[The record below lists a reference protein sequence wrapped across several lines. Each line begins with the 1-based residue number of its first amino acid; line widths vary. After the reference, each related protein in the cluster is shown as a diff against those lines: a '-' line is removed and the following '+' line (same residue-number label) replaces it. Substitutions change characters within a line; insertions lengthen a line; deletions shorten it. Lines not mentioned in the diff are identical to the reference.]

1 MSNFNTTTLTSLVKE
16 IKLQTSTA
24 LTEAALLQ
32 VAQTAILVNP
42 TATPASLKASI
53 VKQLSDE
60 ATKAAKAAA
69 RAAAKAEKEAATKPK
84 SLEELQAI
92 FAAEDK
98 PAFVH
103 VKQLKNGGI
112 QVLETEQNVIAV
124 LQKYGIELKFNE
136 MTKDVDAFKDGKIL
150 QGEDLQNFQFSQ
162 LQDFCQIEG
171 MPVQNLANK
180 LALIAHKNSYHPA
193 VEWILSKAWDG
204 VDRVPALLNSIKT
217 TESQQYKNMV
227 FRMWLDT
234 AVSVLKF
241 AGFSTQ
247 VVMTLQGVGGI
258 GKTQF
263 FKKLAPTELLKEGF
277 HLDPKDRD
285 SIKQAT
291 TSWLVEL
298 GELDGMVG
306 KEQAALKAFITNSY
320 VEIRRAYAKFESKYR
335 KQTAYFGTV
344 NKANFLV
351 DLTGNRRIATLNVV
365 AFDLPEAIKNDENH
379 SFMQQVW
386 AQLWAQVG
394 DTLKDCRAYPTQE
407 QIAMINKNNEKYL
420 VIDPVADGVAYKLDW
435 SADKSLWTLRSMT
448 QVAEELE
455 LTVVNH
461 ATLGKLGDILA
472 GRGCAVKKT
481 NKGNLRLVP
490 PLVKDFG
497 KGLVVYEDEEVQE
510 EATATQQELTL
521 TAASATT
528 QLVAKVDVRELL
540 EAEVI
545 DTDEAEELAELELL
559 AAQAAAELEAK
570 RQAILAK
577 MSRK

>member
-1 MSNFNTTTLTSLVKE
+1 MTTLNTTTLTAIANEVKMMTGTALQLDALVK
-16 IKLQTSTA
+16 
-24 LTEAALLQ
+24 LTQSAFLL
-32 VAQTAILVNP
+32 NP
-42 TATPASLKASI
+42 TATPATLKASI
-53 VKQLSDE
+53 VQQISAE
-60 ATKAAKAAA
+60 ASKAAKAAQ
-69 RAAAKAEKEAATKPK
+69 RAAAKAEKEAAARPK
-84 SLEELQAI
+84 SLEELQAL

-98 PAFVH
+98 PLFVH
-103 VKQLKNGGI
+103 VKQLKNGGL
-112 QVLETEQNVIAV
+112 QVLETEENVLAV
-124 LQKYGIELKFNE
+124 LAKYGIELKFNE
-136 MTKDVDAFKDGKIL
+136 MTKDVDAFLNGKL
-150 QGEDLQNFQFSQ
+150 LTGEDLQNYQFSQ
-162 LQDFCQIEG
+162 IQDFCQIEG
-171 MPVQNLANK
+171 MPVQNLPNK

-193 VEWILSKAWDG
+193 VQWIQSKAWDG
-204 VDRVPALLNSIKT
+204 VDRIPALLNSIKT
-217 TESQQYKNMV
+217 TENTAYKNMV

-263 FKKLAPTELLKEGF
+263 FKKLAPSELVKEGF

-365 AFDLPEAIKNDENH
+365 AFDLPEAIKNDEDH

-386 AQLWAQVG
+386 AQLWSQVG

-420 VIDPVADGVAYKLDW
+420 VIDPIADAVAFKLDW
-435 SADKSLWTLRSMT
+435 SADVATWTLKSMS
-448 QVAEELE
+448 QIAEELE
-455 LTVVNH
+455 LPIINH
-461 ATLGKLGDILA
+461 ANLGKLGDLLA
-472 GRGCAVKKT
+472 GRGCQVKKT
-481 NKGNLRLVP
+481 NKGNLRKVP
-490 PLVKDFG
+490 PMVKNFNDG
-497 KGLVVYEDEEVQE
+497 IIELDDEQVETVVVQTE
-510 EATATQQELTL
+510 LPLTTATAETGI
-521 TAASATT
+521 
-528 QLVAKVDVRELL
+528 DVRELL
-540 EAEVI
+540 DNDVI
-545 DTDEAEELAELELL
+545 DFDDAEEFAELELL
-559 AAQAAAELEAK
+559 AKRALEELEAK
-570 RQAILAK
+570 KQAILAK

>member
-42 TATPASLKASI
+42 TATYASLKASI
-53 VKQLSDE
+53 IKQLSDE

-69 RAAAKAEKEAATKPK
+69 RAAAKAEKEAAARPK
-84 SLEELQAI
+84 SLEELQAL

-180 LALIAHKNSYHPA
+180 LALIAHKNAYHPA
-193 VEWILSKAWDG
+193 TQWILSKEWDG
-204 VDRVPALLNSIKT
+204 VDRIPALLNSIKT
-217 TESQQYKNMV
+217 TESAAYKNMV

-263 FKKLAPTELLKEGF
+263 FKKLAPSELLKEGF

-365 AFDLPEAIKNDENH
+365 AFDLPDAIKNDENH

-407 QIAMINKNNEKYL
+407 QIAQINKNNEKYL

-435 SADKSLWTLRSMT
+435 SADKASWSLRSMT

-510 EATATQQELTL
+510 EVQATQQELTL
-521 TAASATT
+521 TTEKSTKE
-528 QLVAKVDVRELL
+528 LIAKVDVRELL